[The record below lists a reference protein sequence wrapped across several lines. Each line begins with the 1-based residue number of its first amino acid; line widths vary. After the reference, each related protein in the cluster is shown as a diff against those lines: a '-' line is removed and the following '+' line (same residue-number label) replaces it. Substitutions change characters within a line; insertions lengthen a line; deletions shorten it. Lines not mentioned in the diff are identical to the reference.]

1 MKTLFIFDP
10 GHGGIVD
17 GKYVT
22 PGKRSPKIDNGGVL
36 YEGVN
41 NRDNVRRIMDLMREE
56 GLECIDIVNSE
67 LDVSLASRV
76 MLANKR
82 AQGRKCVYI
91 SIHSDANGNGVDWD
105 KASGI
110 SVYTS
115 KGKTKSDKLASL
127 VIDNLQ
133 KQLGTTVKWR
143 TDLTDGDKDKEEN
156 FYVLKQTTM
165 PAILCELGFHTN
177 KNEVDLMLSEDFK
190 KRVARSIVDAC
201 KAWEKLNV

>member
-10 GHGGIVD
+10 GHGGIVG
-17 GKYVT
+17 GKYAT
-22 PGKRSPKIDNGGVL
+22 PGKRSPRMEDGSVL

-41 NRDNVRRIMDLMREE
+41 NRDNVRRIIDFMRKE
-56 GLECIDIVNSE
+56 GLECVDIVNSE

-76 MLANKR
+76 MLANKC

-91 SIHSDANGNGVDWD
+91 SIHSDANGNGVEWD
-105 KASGI
+105 QASGI

-115 KGKTKSDKLASL
+115 KGKTKSDTLASL

-133 KQLGTTVKWR
+133 KQIGTSVKWR
-143 TDLTDGDKDKEEN
+143 TDITDGDRDKEEN

-165 PAILCELGFHTN
+165 PAVLCELGFHTN
-177 KNEVDLMLSEDFK
+177 RDEVKLILSDDFK
-190 KRVARSIVDAC
+190 NRVARAIVDAC
-201 KAWEKLNV
+201 KAWERHNV